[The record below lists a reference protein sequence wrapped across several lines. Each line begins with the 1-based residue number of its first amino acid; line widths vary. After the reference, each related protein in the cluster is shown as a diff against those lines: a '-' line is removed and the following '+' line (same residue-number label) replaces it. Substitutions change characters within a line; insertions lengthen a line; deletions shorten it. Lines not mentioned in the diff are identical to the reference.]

1 MKPVSINWKFIKKRE
16 ILYDSDRRKIVVNYI
31 CSLLNLNHLS
41 TSHEGKDGFFMQK
54 NEKIDT
60 KMIDD
65 KNHVYILADAKLRP
79 LGLSLTEMKGQQHQ

>member
-1 MKPVSINWKFIKKRE
+1 
-16 ILYDSDRRKIVVNYI
+16 
-31 CSLLNLNHLS
+31 
-41 TSHEGKDGFFMQK
+41 MQK